1 MSNEYIEEKIKSP
14 INGTENCFKV
24 YSDTETHYLCMSTGY
39 MSSHNFKLEDTN
51 FQEQINNSPELVK
64 SLQHYDEETDLIWIP
79 TVLNMGKL
87 GMIFPEGNLSD
98 WNWCYAKNVE
108 ITEEEREKYPV
119 PGKEGEFFRSRL
131 DIENAERFAKDK
143 FIDAC
148 SSMGII
154 KDGKIN
160 TTGATDGE

>member
-1 MSNEYIEEKIKSP
+1 
-14 INGTENCFKV
+14 
-24 YSDTETHYLCMSTGY
+24 
-39 MSSHNFKLEDTN
+39 
-51 FQEQINNSPELVK
+51 
-64 SLQHYDEETDLIWIP
+64 
-79 TVLNMGKL
+79 
-87 GMIFPEGNLSD
+87 MIFPEGNLSD

-131 DIENAERFAKDK
+131 DVENAERFAKDK